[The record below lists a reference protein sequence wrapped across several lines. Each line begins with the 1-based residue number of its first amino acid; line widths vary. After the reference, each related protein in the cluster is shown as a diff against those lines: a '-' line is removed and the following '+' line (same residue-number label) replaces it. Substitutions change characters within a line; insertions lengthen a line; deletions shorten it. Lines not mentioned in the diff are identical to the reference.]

1 MNFFSKKK
9 KETKPA
15 IVDLQSMFMN
25 DESEG
30 DHGKEAMLDYQLS
43 YLLRLA
49 NTNEFGSELGKRVL
63 MQLMEKDIN

>member
-1 MNFFSKKK
+1 MGFFSKKK
-9 KETKPA
+9 NEEIKSS

-25 DESEG
+25 DDSEG

-49 NTNEFGSELGKRVL
+49 ST
-63 MQLMEKDIN
+63 